1 MQKTL
6 LIYESK
12 YGTTEKIARYLQM
25 VLGPAKYCR
34 TDEFKDLYK
43 DFDFIVIGSPVYSG
57 KLEPQIYQFVENN
70 LDWLKEKPV
79 ALFCT
84 CLNPSDGDENLND
97 LAKII
102 GEVVDKNV
110 LGGVLKQSTLN
121 EEDKKA
127 LQLFSEKIGFKLED
141 MDNFNLENIL
151 KYALE
156 LKLIKEDMM
165 PKAPSPKVK
174 ESIEKFLTS
183 HNTCT
188 LSTSYK
194 NRVRSTPIE
203 YIYINGFMYILSEGG
218 EKFSN
223 IPLNK
228 NVSMAVYED
237 YTSMNSLAGM
247 QITGSA
253 YILPEDTDEY
263 YDVIKMK
270 GLNKN
275 FIKNMPFNMNI
286 IKIELEKIEFLYSKF
301 KEMDFEPKQIY
312 FFPKYY

>member
-12 YGTTEKIARYLQM
+12 YGTTEKIVKYLQM

-97 LAKII
+97 LAKTI
-102 GEVVDKNV
+102 GKVVDKNV
-110 LGGVLKQSTLN
+110 LGGVLKQSSLN

-127 LQLFSEKIGFKLED
+127 LQLFSGKIRFKLED
-141 MDNFNLENIL
+141 MDNFNLENVL

-156 LKLIKEDMM
+156 LKLIRDDMM
-165 PKAPSPKVK
+165 PKAPSPQVK

-188 LSTSYK
+188 LSTAYK

-203 YIYINGFMYILSEGG
+203 YIYSNGFMYLLSEGG
-218 EKFSN
+218 EKFFN

-228 NVSMAVYED
+228 NVSAAVYD
-237 YTSMNSLAGM
+237 SYTGMNNLAGM

-253 YILPEDTDEY
+253 YILPDDTAEY
-263 YDVIKMK
+263 QNVIKMK

-286 IKIELEKIEFLYSKF
+286 IKIELDKIEFLYSKF

-312 FFPKYY
+312 FFPKRF

>member
-34 TDEFKDLYK
+34 TGEFKDLYK
-43 DFDFIVIGSPVYSG
+43 DFDFVVIGSPVYSG
-57 KLEPQIYQFVENN
+57 KLEPQICQFVENN

-84 CLNPSDGDENLND
+84 CLNPSDGNENLND
-97 LAKII
+97 LAKTI
-102 GEVVDKNV
+102 GKVVDKNV
-110 LGGVLKQSTLN
+110 LGGILKQSTLN

-127 LQLFSEKIGFKLED
+127 LRLFSEKIGFKIED
-141 MDNFNLENIL
+141 IDNFNLEEVL

-156 LKLIKEDMM
+156 LKLIKDDII
-165 PKAPSPKVK
+165 PKAQPPKVK
-174 ESIEKFLTS
+174 KTIEKFLTT

-188 LSTSYK
+188 LSTSYE

-203 YIYINGFMYILSEGG
+203 YLYSNGFMYFLSEGG

-228 NVSMAVYED
+228 NVSIAVYDD

-253 YILPEDTDEY
+253 HIIPEDTDEY

-270 GLNKN
+270 SLNEK
-275 FIKNMPFNMNI
+275 FIKNLPVNMNI
-286 IKIELEKIEFLYSKF
+286 IKIEINKIEFLYSKF
-301 KEMDFEPKQIY
+301 KEMGFEPKQIY
-312 FFPKYY
+312 FFPKSL